1 MEIVWIILHIL
12 LFVAGLSTVMYV
24 LFSAVRTFVVP
35 RSASDRLTNT
45 VFRTSW
51 VFFRTLL
58 RRRPDYFA
66 RDQVMVFFAP
76 ITLFILPGVWLVLVW
91 TGYTAMFWGLG
102 VDGISQALKTSGSS
116 LFTLGFIA
124 LDDLLRAL
132 VAFSEA
138 AIGLALLALLIAYLP
153 TIYSSFS
160 RRELAVSLLEVRAGS
175 PPSAEEM
182 VVRFHRLQ
190 RLHLLHDIWETW
202 ETWFVDIDESHTSLA
217 MLVFFRSPQPER
229 SWVVAAGT
237 VLDAAALVGSTID
250 IPHDA
255 QADLTLR
262 AGYIALRHIADYF
275 RISYNPKPKPN
286 DPISLS
292 RADFDATYDRLQ
304 AEGVPLKPDR
314 DQAWRDFAGWRV
326 NYDAPLLALAELT
339 MAPDA
344 PWLSEKS
351 RKRGLILGGRM
362 VKSRPF
368 TNSKRKSTGYNEQ

>member
-1 MEIVWIILHIL
+1 
-12 LFVAGLSTVMYV
+12 
-24 LFSAVRTFVVP
+24 VP
-35 RSASDRLTNT
+35 RSASDRLTNS
-45 VFRTSW
+45 VFRSSW
-51 VFFRTLL
+51 VLFRTFL
-58 RRRPDYFA
+58 RRRTNYFD
-66 RDQVMVFFAP
+66 RDRVMAFFAP
-76 ITLFILPGVWLVLVW
+76 ITLITLPGVWLVLVW
-91 TGYTAMFWGLG
+91 VGYTAMFWGLG

-132 VAFSEA
+132 LAFSEA

-202 ETWFVDIDESHTSLA
+202 ETWFLDIDESHTSLA

-237 VLDAAALVGSTID
+237 VLDAAALVGSTVD

-275 RISYNPKPKPN
+275 RIAYNPKPKPN

-292 RADFDATYDRLQ
+292 RADFEATYERLQ

-344 PWLSEKS
+344 PWLSEIT
-351 RKRGLILGGRM
+351 RKQSLM
-362 VKSRPF
+362 VNGKLLRSRPF
-368 TNSKRKSTGYNEQ
+368 TSKKKSTSYNEQ